1 MQQFQGKGIRRG
13 IAAGRIFF
21 CESGENSIRCKAVSN
36 VAAEIE
42 RYEAA
47 KAKASEQLQKL
58 YDKAVNEVGEDEA
71 AIFTVYRMLLEDG
84 EYNNS
89 VAGIIKSEKVCAEYA
104 VAVTGDI
111 FAEKFAVMDDD
122 YLSNRSS
129 DIKDISARLVRVLCE
144 RESAAC
150 PDEPVILVANEL
162 TPSDI
167 MQIER
172 QKLLAFV
179 TQLGSTYS
187 HTAILAGMMGLPYVT
202 GIDIDKSWNGK
213 KAVVD
218 GYKGTVIIDPDDDY
232 LNEMILIN
240 RQEEERRSF
249 LKQLKGKAA
258 VTKSGR
264 NIHLYAN
271 AGSIGDIKAALDNGA
286 EGIGLFR
293 SEFLSIDSTEP
304 PTEEEQFLAYRSVL
318 QKMGDRL
325 VVIRTFDLGA
335 DKHAG
340 YLGLEK
346 EANPALGYRGIRICL
361 DRPDFFKTQLR
372 AIYRASV
379 YGNAAIM
386 FPMIIS
392 SDEVRQCKKYVEEV
406 KQELKTESIPFC
418 DDVELGI
425 MIETPAAAI
434 ISETLA
440 KEVDFFS
447 IGTNDLTQY
456 TLAVD
461 RQNTKLEAI
470 NDPYHPAVLEL
481 IRMTIENGHKG
492 GVRVGICGELASDTT
507 LTAKFIEYGIDELSV
522 SPENILPLKAEI
534 LGVE

>member
-1 MQQFQGKGIRRG
+1 M
-13 IAAGRIFF
+13 
-21 CESGENSIRCKAVSN
+21 
-36 VAAEIE
+36 
-42 RYEAA
+42 
-47 KAKASEQLQKL
+47 
-58 YDKAVNEVGEDEA
+58 GEDEA

-89 VAGIIKSEKVCAEYA
+89 VAGIIKSEKACAEYA

-129 DIKDISARLVRVLCE
+129 DIKDISSRLVRVLCE
-144 RESAAC
+144 REPAAC

-293 SEFLSIDSTEP
+293 SEFLSIDST
-304 PTEEEQFLAYRSVL
+304 YRTVL
-318 QKMGDRL
+318 MER
-325 VVIRTFDLGA
+325 
-335 DKHAG
+335 
-340 YLGLEK
+340 
-346 EANPALGYRGIRICL
+346 
-361 DRPDFFKTQLR
+361 
-372 AIYRASV
+372 
-379 YGNAAIM
+379 
-386 FPMIIS
+386 
-392 SDEVRQCKKYVEEV
+392 
-406 KQELKTESIPFC
+406 
-418 DDVELGI
+418 
-425 MIETPAAAI
+425 
-434 ISETLA
+434 
-440 KEVDFFS
+440 
-447 IGTNDLTQY
+447 
-456 TLAVD
+456 
-461 RQNTKLEAI
+461 
-470 NDPYHPAVLEL
+470 
-481 IRMTIENGHKG
+481 
-492 GVRVGICGELASDTT
+492 
-507 LTAKFIEYGIDELSV
+507 
-522 SPENILPLKAEI
+522 
-534 LGVE
+534 

>member
-21 CESGENSIRCKAVSN
+21 CESGENSIRSKAVSN

-42 RYEAA
+42 RYEVA

-89 VAGIIKSEKVCAEYA
+89 VAGIIKSEKACAEYA

-122 YLSNRSS
+122 YL
-129 DIKDISARLVRVLCE
+129 
-144 RESAAC
+144 
-150 PDEPVILVANEL
+150 
-162 TPSDI
+162 T
-167 MQIER
+167 
-172 QKLLAFV
+172 
-179 TQLGSTYS
+179 
-187 HTAILAGMMGLPYVT
+187 
-202 GIDIDKSWNGK
+202 
-213 KAVVD
+213 
-218 GYKGTVIIDPDDDY
+218 
-232 LNEMILIN
+232 EMIHIN
-240 RQEEERRSF
+240 RREEERRSF

-434 ISETLA
+434 ISETIA